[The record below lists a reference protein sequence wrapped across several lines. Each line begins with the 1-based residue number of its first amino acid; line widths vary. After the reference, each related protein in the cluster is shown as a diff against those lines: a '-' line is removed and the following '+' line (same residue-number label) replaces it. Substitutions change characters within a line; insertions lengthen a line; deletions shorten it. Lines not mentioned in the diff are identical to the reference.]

1 MKNPLRKRLLR
12 EIRGDVGKYLVIF
25 LMLIVFIGFVS
36 GYIVANSSMLAAY
49 HEGFTKYNVENG
61 HFITTNKMNLAQKKA
76 VEDMGIT
83 VYDQFCVNDKL
94 ENGTTLR
101 IYADR
106 TEVNLPCV
114 MKGKLPEAVDEIA
127 LDRMYAENNEIN
139 IGDTIG
145 DGSRTWTVTGLIA
158 LPDYS
163 CLFENNND
171 TMFDSVK
178 FGVALISQESFAQF
192 AEDQYSYSYVWKYK
206 EQPATE
212 TEENEVANDLMDQL
226 GKEVSLETFIPRYL
240 NQAIQFTGDDIGG
253 DMVMAMVLLY
263 MVIVILAFV
272 FGLTTM
278 DTIEKEAS
286 VIGTLRASGYTR
298 GELIRHYMAPPLIVT
313 LVGAI
318 VGNILGYTAF
328 KNFCVSMY
336 YGSYSLPTYETVWS
350 ADAFWKTTLIPI
362 VIMLIINYV
371 ILWKTL
377 RLEPLKFLRHDLSK
391 KKGRKA
397 LRLNKHLPFF
407 ARFRLRVI
415 LQNMGNYILILVG
428 VLFANMLLIFG
439 LEMPVVIKHYQDT
452 LQENMLC
459 NYQYILTLPVGALD
473 EDRKLESLLTMM
485 SFEQDVETEN
495 EDAEKFSAYTLDNIS
510 DSNIVDEILFYG
522 IEPDSRYVDLSLQ
535 DGDVY
540 ISKAYADKYSLRP
553 GDTIHLKERFEK
565 TEYEFKVTGIYD
577 YEGSLTVFMTRD
589 YLNQVFDL
597 GDGMFGGYFSDT
609 EITDID
615 SSYIGSVIDFD
626 SLTKVSRQLEKS
638 MGSSMQ
644 LINAIAVL
652 LFVVLIY
659 ILSKVVIEKNA
670 QSISMT
676 KILGYNGGEIARLY
690 IVSTSIVVVLCIFL
704 SIPIENALL
713 TVIWQAYVSQAMTGW
728 LPYYM
733 APQVPV
739 QMILIGIISY
749 GVVVLMEIRKIKKVP
764 MSMALKNVE

>member
-12 EIRGDVGKYLVIF
+12 EIRGDMGKYLVIF

-36 GYIVANSSMLAAY
+36 GYIVANSSMLTAY

-61 HFITTNKMNLAQKKA
+61 HFTTTNKMNPAQKKA
-76 VEDMGIT
+76 AENMGIT

-114 MKGKLPEAVDEIA
+114 MKGRLPEAVDEIA
-127 LDRMYAENNEIN
+127 LDRMYAENNELN

-171 TMFDSVK
+171 SMFDSLK
-178 FGVALISQESFAQF
+178 FGVALVSGESFAQF
-192 AEDQYSYSYVWKYK
+192 AEDQYSYTYVWKYK
-206 EQPATE
+206 KEPATE

-226 GKEVSLETFIPRYL
+226 GKEISLETFIPRYL
-240 NQAIQFTGDDIGG
+240 NQAMQFTGDDIGG

-318 VGNILGYTAF
+318 VGNILGYTGF
-328 KNFCVSMY
+328 KNVCVSMY

-350 ADAFWKTTLIPI
+350 AEAFWKTTLIPI
-362 VIMLIINYV
+362 VIMLIINYA

-439 LEMPVVIKHYQDT
+439 LEMPVVIRHYQDT
-452 LQENMLC
+452 LQETMLC

-473 EDRKLESLLTMM
+473 EDRKLESLLTML
-485 SFEQDVETEN
+485 SFEQEVETEN
-495 EDAEKFSAYTLDNIS
+495 EDAEKFSAYTLDNMS

-522 IEPDSRYVDLSLQ
+522 IEPDSRYVDLNLR

-540 ISKAYADKYSLRP
+540 ISKAYADKYGLRP

-638 MGSSMQ
+638 MGSNMQ

-690 IVSTSIVVVLCIFL
+690 IVSTSIVVVLCILL
-704 SIPIENALL
+704 SIPIENVLL

-728 LPYYM
+728 LPYYL

>member
-12 EIRGDVGKYLVIF
+12 EIRGDMGKYLVIF

-61 HFITTNKMNLAQKKA
+61 HFTTTNKMNPAQKKA
-76 VEDMGIT
+76 AENMGIT

-114 MKGKLPEAVDEIA
+114 MKGRLPEAVDEIA
-127 LDRMYAENNEIN
+127 LDRMYAENNELN

-171 TMFDSVK
+171 SMFDSLK
-178 FGVALISQESFAQF
+178 FGVALVSGESFAQF
-192 AEDQYSYSYVWKYK
+192 AEDQYSYTYVWKYK
-206 EQPATE
+206 KEPATE
-212 TEENEVANDLMDQL
+212 TEENEVANDLMNQL
-226 GKEVSLETFIPRYL
+226 GKEISLETFIPRYL

-318 VGNILGYTAF
+318 VGNILGYTGF
-328 KNFCVSMY
+328 KNVCVSMY

-350 ADAFWKTTLIPI
+350 AEAFWKTTLIPI
-362 VIMLIINYV
+362 VIMLIINYA

-439 LEMPVVIKHYQDT
+439 LEMPVVIRHYQDT
-452 LQENMLC
+452 LQETMLC

-473 EDRKLESLLTMM
+473 EDRKLESLLTML
-485 SFEQDVETEN
+485 SFEQEVETEN
-495 EDAEKFSAYTLDNIS
+495 EDAEKFSAYTLDNMS

-522 IEPDSRYVDLSLQ
+522 IEPDSRYVDLNLR

-540 ISKAYADKYSLRP
+540 ISKAYADKYGLRP

-638 MGSSMQ
+638 MGSNMQ

-690 IVSTSIVVVLCIFL
+690 IVSTSIVVVLCILL
-704 SIPIENALL
+704 SIPIENVLL

-728 LPYYM
+728 LPYYL

-764 MSMALKNVE
+764 MGMALKNVE

>member
-12 EIRGDVGKYLVIF
+12 EIRGDMGKYLVIF

-61 HFITTNKMNLAQKKA
+61 HFTTTNKMNPAQKKA
-76 VEDMGIT
+76 VENMGIT

-114 MKGKLPEAVDEIA
+114 MKGRLPEAVDEIA
-127 LDRMYAENNEIN
+127 LDRMYAENNELN

-171 TMFDSVK
+171 SMFDSLK
-178 FGVALISQESFAQF
+178 FGVALVSGESFAQF
-192 AEDQYSYSYVWKYK
+192 AEDQYSYTYVWKYK
-206 EQPATE
+206 KEPATE

-226 GKEVSLETFIPRYL
+226 GKEISLETFIPRYL

-318 VGNILGYTAF
+318 VGNILGYTGF
-328 KNFCVSMY
+328 KNVCVSMY

-350 ADAFWKTTLIPI
+350 AEAFWKTTLIPI
-362 VIMLIINYV
+362 VIMLIINYA

-439 LEMPVVIKHYQDT
+439 LEMPVVIRHYQDT
-452 LQENMLC
+452 LQETMLC

-473 EDRKLESLLTMM
+473 EDRKLESLLTML
-485 SFEQDVETEN
+485 SFEQEVETEN
-495 EDAEKFSAYTLDNIS
+495 EDAEKFSAYTLDNMS

-522 IEPDSRYVDLSLQ
+522 IEPDSRYVDLNLR

-540 ISKAYADKYSLRP
+540 ISKAYADKYGLRP

-638 MGSSMQ
+638 MGSNMQ

-690 IVSTSIVVVLCIFL
+690 IVSTSIVVVLCILL
-704 SIPIENALL
+704 SIPIENVLL

-728 LPYYM
+728 LPYYL

>member
-12 EIRGDVGKYLVIF
+12 EIRGDMGKYLVIF

-61 HFITTNKMNLAQKKA
+61 HFTTTNKMNPAQKKA
-76 VEDMGIT
+76 AENMGIT

-114 MKGKLPEAVDEIA
+114 MKGRLPEAVDEIA
-127 LDRMYAENNEIN
+127 LDRMYAENNELN

-171 TMFDSVK
+171 SMFDSLK
-178 FGVALISQESFAQF
+178 FGVALVSGESFAQF
-192 AEDQYSYSYVWKYK
+192 AEDQYSYTYVWKYK
-206 EQPATE
+206 KEPATE

-226 GKEVSLETFIPRYL
+226 GKEISLETFIPRYL

-318 VGNILGYTAF
+318 VGNLLGYTGF
-328 KNFCVSMY
+328 KNVCVSMY

-350 ADAFWKTTLIPI
+350 AEAFWKTTLIPI
-362 VIMLIINYV
+362 VIMLIINYA

-439 LEMPVVIKHYQDT
+439 LEMPVVIRHYQDT
-452 LQENMLC
+452 LQETMLC

-473 EDRKLESLLTMM
+473 EDRKLESLLTML
-485 SFEQDVETEN
+485 SFEQEVETEN
-495 EDAEKFSAYTLDNIS
+495 EDAEKFSAYTLDNMS

-522 IEPDSRYVDLSLQ
+522 IEPDSRYVDLNLR

-540 ISKAYADKYSLRP
+540 ISKAYADKYGLRP

-638 MGSSMQ
+638 MGSNMQ

-690 IVSTSIVVVLCIFL
+690 IVSTSIVVVLCILL
-704 SIPIENALL
+704 SIPIENVLL

-728 LPYYM
+728 LPYYL

-764 MSMALKNVE
+764 MGMALKNVE